1 MRFHGMSA
9 PARKDRKR
17 AENAAQL
24 MEWFGGRAEGEYRFQ
39 KLLFLDGGA
48 GFGNKPLFKDPE
60 IRAVYGKSYGSL
72 DMIEKQQALARK
84 KDVIAPWYGEWD
96 EVNGTFVA
104 GGHSA
109 EGEAR
114 GRDEEVRRQ
123 VDAAQEG
130 GGLRPRSHG
139 DAVAAPR
146 GGVLLLSSS
155 FLSRRFTY
163 EQRSAVLLVLP
174 VMVVLMGVAVFP
186 IVHSL
191 YTSFFDLKLT
201 RPHRVPFVGFDNYVA
216 VLTSETFWAAVA
228 RTAWFTLL
236 SVSATSLVALL
247 VALLLNEAFRG
258 RRFLAAMILAPWAI
272 PTVAKGLMWQW
283 IYDSGYGVLNG
294 ILYQLGL
301 IDRYMVWL
309 GDARKTMGLIV
320 NAFVWKEVPL
330 AAILLLVTMKSIPV
344 DLYRAAK
351 VDGAHVLNRF
361 FHVTL
366 PSLRPGFLLVVIYEA
381 MMAIRHFDLFFILTH
396 GGPGDTSSVLAWQI
410 YVETFRNLS
419 FGTGS
424 ALAYVMAIATF
435 GLAYFVVRVLGRRL

>member
-1 MRFHGMSA
+1 MLLPP
-9 PARKDRKR
+9 PA
-17 AENAAQL
+17 
-24 MEWFGGRAEGEYRFQ
+24 
-39 KLLFLDGGA
+39 
-48 GFGNKPLFKDPE
+48 
-60 IRAVYGKSYGSL
+60 
-72 DMIEKQQALARK
+72 
-84 KDVIAPWYGEWD
+84 
-96 EVNGTFVA
+96 
-104 GGHSA
+104 
-109 EGEAR
+109 
-114 GRDEEVRRQ
+114 
-123 VDAAQEG
+123 
-130 GGLRPRSHG
+130 
-139 DAVAAPR
+139 
-146 GGVLLLSSS
+146 S
-155 FLSRRFTY
+155 FFARRFNY
-163 EQRSAVLLVLP
+163 EERSAVLLVLP

-216 VLTSETFWAAVA
+216 VLARETFWAAVG

-247 VALLLNEAFRG
+247 LNEVFRG

-272 PTVAKGLMWQW
+272 PTVANGLMWQW

-294 ILYQLGL
+294 VLYQLGL
-301 IDRYMVWL
+301 IDKYMVWL
-309 GDARKTMGLIV
+309 GDPRKTMALIV

-351 VDGAHVLNRF
+351 VDGANVVNRF
-361 FHVTL
+361 FHVTA

-435 GLAYFVVRVLGRRL
+435 GLAYFVIRMLGRRL